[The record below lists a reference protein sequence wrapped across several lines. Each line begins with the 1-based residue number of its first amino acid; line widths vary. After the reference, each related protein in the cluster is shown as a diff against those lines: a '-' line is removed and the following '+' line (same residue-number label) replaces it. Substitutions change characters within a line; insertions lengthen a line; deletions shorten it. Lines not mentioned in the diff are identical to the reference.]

1 MAEEAAGRGAAR
13 DQAPRANIALALA
26 GVAVALYIVAVIV
39 AQEEKNE
46 WLWPLTGVVGAA
58 AAITGWSAGRPRPR
72 GRALAALVIGG
83 LVFTVILV
91 WVIVAGISGDL

>member
-39 AQEEKNE
+39 AQEENG
-46 WLWPLTGVVGAA
+46 WLWPLTGIVGAA